1 MGDPT
6 FSLEK
11 YWALVEAKYFKNMER
26 ARKIYNEMILNKG
39 QLGKY
44 SSAIWAEFFEVER
57 EYGDEKHQRKLLHR
71 AINELEE
78 EEEKDIIYELT
89 LKFEKLNGNVAQF
102 SSFYFKYEA
111 FKAKREAARQKLIA
125 SVANNKQK
133 SVKSKAKNDRSGQN
147 HVEETKSAK
156 INEKSTNLKRKVN
169 TLELIF

>member
-1 MGDPT
+1 
-6 FSLEK
+6 
-11 YWALVEAKYFKNMER
+11 
-26 ARKIYNEMILNKG
+26 MILNKG

-78 EEEKDIIYELT
+78 EEEKEIIYELT

-102 SSFYFKYEA
+102 SSFYVKYEA
-111 FKAKREAARQKLIA
+111 FKANREAVRQKLIA
-125 SVANNKQK
+125 SAVANKK
-133 SVKSKAKNDRSGQN
+133 PVKSKAKNDRSAQN
-147 HVEETKSAK
+147 QFHPVEEAKSAK

-169 TLELIF
+169 TLELIFD